1 VKIQLTLEQ
10 HGFELCGSIYMEIFC
25 LEVFPQLEKTH
36 EWTMQCKAYITNKRC
51 IGAVHVSVGF
61 GQQQAI
67 SSLGGVKNYMD
78 SSVSKRQ
85 RRGTLGSPEQPIHS

>member
-1 VKIQLTLEQ
+1 
-10 HGFELCGSIYMEIFC
+10 MEIFC

-67 SSLGGVKNYMD
+67 SS
-78 SSVSKRQ
+78 
-85 RRGTLGSPEQPIHS
+85 